1 MGCIICDIKR
11 QKIYSIGVN
20 MYGTDLN
27 YHYKGNYPMTIHAE
41 DNAIHKLKPNLKSIK
56 RGRGGKRN
64 RKYVDIIVFRVNPNG
79 DRLLMSKSCNNCL
92 KKIRDGL
99 DYKGYLL
106 KNLYYTNGLGELC
119 IDNIENIDR

>member
-1 MGCIICDIKR
+1 
-11 QKIYSIGVN
+11 

-27 YHYKGNYPMTIHAE
+27 YHYRGNYPRTIHAE
-41 DNAIHKLKPNLKSIK
+41 DNAIHKLKHNIKSISRRR
-56 RGRGGKRN
+56 RGRI
-64 RKYVDIIVFRVNPNG
+64 RKYVDIIVFRVNPSG

-106 KNLYYTNGLGELC
+106 KNLYYTNELGELC
-119 IDNIENIDR
+119 IDNILKKNINII